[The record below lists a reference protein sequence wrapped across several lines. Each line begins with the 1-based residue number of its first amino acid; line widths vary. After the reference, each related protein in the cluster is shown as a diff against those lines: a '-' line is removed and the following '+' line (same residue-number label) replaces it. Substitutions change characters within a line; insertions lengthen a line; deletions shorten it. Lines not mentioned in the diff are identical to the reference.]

1 MERSKSVVPSGIRH
15 PSALRL
21 PTIHQSA
28 NGFDDG
34 RLNAALL
41 SVVIGGE
48 LDELG
53 FILQLEQLNIDVG
66 DGQLQLA
73 SNSIQ
78 QLIARVVLVDFGH
91 HSTQFLSLLD
101 EGLHHIDAVQDES
114 SSQKQISQF
123 LRSQFAHRLQL
134 RLDPAALPH
143 LQRFDHH
150 LHLGPAVQSVNL
162 TKTQS
167 CQRRLT
173 WAVDWGRAI
182 AAPIVP
188 TAACFR
194 RWSRPVDGGLR
205 FLKWAAKP
213 WIGYCRS
220 EI

>member
-150 LHLGPAVQSVNL
+150 LHLGPAVQSISQLNKDKDAVVL
-162 TKTQS
+162 SVKYVDLLEQLIGVERSQRPS
-167 CQRRLT
+167 CQQPRVSGDDLGQLM
-173 WAVDWGRAI
+173 VDSA
-182 AAPIVP
+182 
-188 TAACFR
+188 F
-194 RWSRPVDGGLR
+194 
-205 FLKWAAKP
+205 
-213 WIGYCRS
+213 
-220 EI
+220 